1 MIIVF
6 LTRIGNIV
14 IDFMISQP
22 VKKYRWVNLAFLSLL
37 FGGGL
42 YQWGRF
48 LSWGRGNLS
57 FHDWAYITLPRL
69 TFLKDAMMRGL
80 LPLHTANTE
89 ALGGITT
96 RFMAIPDVILSPQI
110 IMLRYL
116 NMGRFIIF
124 DISLMYTLGFIGLLL
139 LRKKYGLSALGFTYI
154 FLLYNFNGHILA
166 HFSVGHFTWG
176 GSFLFSWFALFI
188 FELIEGK
195 TGWRWVTKISILL
208 FVIFLQGA
216 YHQFVWCILF
226 MLFLSIFSI
235 NNIGQIFKGV
245 AFSLLI
251 SMVRILPPF
260 ILLGKFNNQFSGG
273 YHEALTIINN
283 LIHFQ
288 TIYSAIGI
296 EDVSGGLSTWEST
309 FFIGAIGIAFL
320 FYFGIWRA
328 ATNSND
334 THNHKVIL
342 LPALCITFL
351 SLGLVYQTIR
361 ELFPIPLITGERV
374 SSRML
379 SLAFVMVLV
388 LATIEFQAWLNQSK
402 VAKITIMITSLLLL
416 FEINDL
422 WQNFRLWSV
431 TNVAGGFP
439 VQGYDASQ
447 WIVANNWGDT
457 PYLSLIAIG
466 LTISI
471 FSLVFLLYMSWKV
484 NHYQSKKIEYTH
496 DRPI

>member
-1 MIIVF
+1 MITSF
-6 LTRIGNIV
+6 LTRAGNGV
-14 IDFMISQP
+14 VDFLISQP

-42 YQWGRF
+42 YQWGSF

-110 IMLRYL
+110 IMLRFL
-116 NMGRFIIF
+116 NMGRFLIF
-124 DISLMYTLGFIGLLL
+124 DIGLMYTLGFIGLLL
-139 LRKKYGLSALGFTYI
+139 LRKKYGLSAIAFTSI

-195 TGWRWVTKISILL
+195 TGWRWVTKFSILL
-208 FVIFLQGA
+208 FIIFLQGG

-226 MLFLSIFSI
+226 MLFLAIFSI
-235 NNIGQIFKGV
+235 KNIVQISKGV
-245 AFSLLI
+245 LFSLLV

-260 ILLGKFNNQFSGG
+260 ILLGKFNEQFKGG
-273 YHEALTIINN
+273 YREALTIINN

-288 TIYSAIGI
+288 TIYSPIGI
-296 EDVSGGLSTWEST
+296 EDVSAGLSTWESS
-309 FFIGAIGIAFL
+309 FFIGAIGTAFL
-320 FYFGIWRA
+320 FYFGIWRTV
-328 ATNSND
+328 TNSNA
-334 THNHKVIL
+334 TQNHKVIL
-342 LPALCITFL
+342 LPALCITIL

-361 ELFPIPLITGERV
+361 ELLPIPLITGERV

-379 SLAFVMVLV
+379 GLAFVMVLV

-402 VAKITIMITSLLLL
+402 AVKITIMFTSLLLL
-416 FEINDL
+416 FGINDL
-422 WQNFRLWSV
+422 WQNFRLWCVS
-431 TNVAGGFP
+431 NVAGGFP
-439 VQGYDASQ
+439 VQGYDASR
-447 WIVANNWGDT
+447 WYVANNWADT

-466 LTISI
+466 LVISI
-471 FSLVFLLYMSWKV
+471 FSLVFLLTMSWKA
-484 NHYQSKKIEYTH
+484 NPYHGKKNRVH
-496 DRPI
+496 P